1 MKLITFILMIACSAS
16 AQFTKTIPFKVV
28 STPGIKGTPGVFNI
42 STNSATS
49 GTSMSVT
56 NTSAGEGYGLQKL
69 HIACADDYGLTI
81 SNFTNNLGV
90 AGTLYTNFNWYDST
104 AHAKIYYWVNSPM
117 TWAKVQFSG
126 TIGEAS
132 ICMLQVTNAALA
144 SIFSG
149 TVTNF
154 NPNAAPTGFTNTI
167 TSDTTSLVLGYS
179 VFADG
184 GRTPTFTANKT
195 VQSYKSVAAGTH
207 CSTVWTYVGAAT
219 VSCGVTWDQNGT
231 YGQGSIMLSIKGYP

>member
-56 NTSAGEGYGLQKL
+56 NVNVGEGYGRQKL
-69 HIACADDYGLTI
+69 HIVCVDRYNLTL
-81 SNFTNNLGV
+81 SNITNDLGVGGTLFTN
-90 AGTLYTNFNWYDST
+90 ATWYDST
-104 AHAKIYYWVNSPM
+104 ALMSIYYWVNSPM
-117 TWAKVQFSG
+117 TWAKAQFAS
-126 TIGEAS
+126 TIAEAS

-154 NPNAAPTGFTNTI
+154 NPNSAPTGFTNTI

-195 VQSYKSVAAGTH
+195 VQSYKNVAASTH

-219 VSCGVTWDQNGT
+219 VSCGVTWDLNLNFEK
-231 YGQGSIMLSIKGYP
+231 GSIMLSIEGYP